1 MMDDKEYWANYYS
14 ENLDPTDQSSFAE
27 FILPKL
33 TKNKKLID
41 LGCGNARDSLYFSRN
56 GLNVIAVD
64 QIKDEIDYLNKNY
77 KNDNINFI
85 CDDFTD
91 LENSSNEL
99 FDKKFDY
106 IYSRFTFH
114 AINEKKEDKTLD
126 WITNHLKE
134 DSLFLLEARSIK
146 DPMYNEGKKLSKTE
160 NFTNHY
166 RRFMQLDKIISKLE
180 SRDLEIVYQIEDKDL
195 AVYKDDNPYVIRLIA
210 KKNR

>member
-114 AINEKKEDKTLD
+114 D
-126 WITNHLKE
+126 LKE

-180 SRDLEIVYQIEDKDL
+180 SRDLEIIYHIEDKDL

>member
-1 MMDDKEYWANYYS
+1 MDDKEYWANYYS
-14 ENLDPTDQSSFAE
+14 KNLDPTNQSSFAE

-33 TKNKKLID
+33 TKDKKLIE
-41 LGCGNARDSLYFSRN
+41 LGCGNARDSLYFSKN

-64 QIKDEIDYLNKNY
+64 QVKEEIDYLNENY

-91 LENSSNEL
+91 
-99 FDKKFDY
+99 FDY

-126 WITNHLKE
+126 WINDHLKE

-146 DPMYNEGKKLSKTE
+146 DPMYNEGRKLSKTE

-166 RRFMQLDKIISKLE
+166 RRYMQLDKIISKLE
-180 SRDLEIVYQIEDKDL
+180 SRDLEIIYQIEDKDL

>member
-1 MMDDKEYWANYYS
+1 M
-14 ENLDPTDQSSFAE
+14 
-27 FILPKL
+27 
-33 TKNKKLID
+33 
-41 LGCGNARDSLYFSRN
+41 
-56 GLNVIAVD
+56 
-64 QIKDEIDYLNKNY
+64 
-77 KNDNINFI
+77 
-85 CDDFTD
+85 
-91 LENSSNEL
+91 ENSSNEL

-126 WITNHLKE
+126 WITDHLKD

-160 NFTNHY
+160 NFTTHY
-166 RRFMQLDKIISKLE
+166 RRFMQLDKIVSKLE
-180 SRDLEIVYQIEDKDL
+180 SRDLEIIYQIEDKDL

>member
-1 MMDDKEYWANYYS
+1 MDDKEYWANYYS
-14 ENLDPTDQSSFAE
+14 KNLDPTNQSSFAE

-64 QIKDEIDYLNKNY
+64 QIKEEIDYLNKNY

-99 FDKKFDY
+99 FDKKLIIFIPDSQF
-106 IYSRFTFH
+106 IQS
-114 AINEKKEDKTLD
+114 KKKKKIKH
-126 WITNHLKE
+126 WIG
-134 DSLFLLEARSIK
+134 LL
-146 DPMYNEGKKLSKTE
+146 
-160 NFTNHY
+160 
-166 RRFMQLDKIISKLE
+166 II
-180 SRDLEIVYQIEDKDL
+180 
-195 AVYKDDNPYVIRLIA
+195 
-210 KKNR
+210 